1 MSTPPEHPHHRGTPH
16 VPSHVPSHA
25 HAPAH
30 EPVIPQPDHSRENR
44 TYIAAMLGL
53 TLVLA
58 CASGL
63 LVYSTMRVRFQRDID
78 RIVFN
83 RNWELLDQVSRK
95 AGTVADSLQTMLA
108 TEPDSADTKPYIVVS
123 IEDRRLWYKAG
134 DSTLYTT
141 QVAVGSGKTL
151 VQKAGKRQEFK
162 FDTPRGRLVVQSKEM
177 DPVWVPPDW
186 HYVEMAKKK
195 SFGIMP
201 LDRKKAIPA
210 GDGTLIEVD
219 GNDVV
224 RRDANG
230 QEIPLEAK
238 EGHEITAGRNI
249 VVPPYGTNQRKYKG
263 TLGGHRLNMGDGYAL
278 HGTDE
283 PLSIGKAVSHGCVR
297 LRNEDIAYLY
307 SVVPVGTAVFIY

>member
-1 MSTPPEHPHHRGTPH
+1 MSIPNEGGPSPAPRPHHPRH
-16 VPSHVPSHA
+16 
-25 HAPAH
+25 
-30 EPVIPQPDHSRENR
+30 VIPLHQEPRDGWKWMAGAIGI
-44 TYIAAMLGL
+44 TLALGI
-53 TLVLA
+53 
-58 CASGL
+58 ASGV
-63 LVYSTMRVRFQRDID
+63 LVYSTLRVRFQRDIN

-83 RNWELLDQVSRK
+83 RNWELLDDVSRK
-95 AGTVADSLQTMLA
+95 AGTVTDSLQTMLA
-108 TEPDSADTKPYIVVS
+108 TEPDSTSTKPYIVVS
-123 IEDRRLWYKAG
+123 IEDRRLWYKFG
-134 DSTLYTT
+134 DTTLYTT

-151 VQKAGKRQEFK
+151 VQKRGTRQEFK

-186 HYVEMAKKK
+186 HYVEQAKKK
-195 SFGIMP
+195 GLGILA
-201 LDRKKAIPA
+201 LDRKKAIPV
-210 GDGTLIEVD
+210 GDGTMIAVD

-224 RRDANG
+224 RKQPDG
-230 QEIPLEAK
+230 IEVPLEAK
-238 EGHEITAGRNI
+238 EGHEITAGGNI
-249 VVPPYGTNQRKYKG
+249 IVPPYGTNQRKYKG

>member
-1 MSTPPEHPHHRGTPH
+1 MSIPHER
-16 VPSHVPSHA
+16 VPSQSPRPHDSRH
-25 HAPAH
+25 
-30 EPVIPQPDHSRENR
+30 VIPLHEDARDGWKWMAG
-44 TYIAAMLGL
+44 TIGI

-58 CASGL
+58 IASGL
-63 LVYSTMRVRFQRDID
+63 LVYSTLRIRFQRDIN

-83 RNWELLDQVSRK
+83 RNDELLADVSRK
-95 AGTVADSLQTMLA
+95 AGTVSDSLQSMLA
-108 TEPDSADTKPYIVVS
+108 TEPDSTSTKPYIVVS
-123 IEDRRLWYKAG
+123 IEDRRLWYRFG
-134 DSTLYTT
+134 DTTLYTT

-151 VQKAGKRQEFK
+151 VQKRGTRQEFK

-186 HYVEMAKKK
+186 HYVEQAKKK
-195 SFGIMP
+195 GLGILP
-201 LDRKKAIPA
+201 LDRKKAVPV
-210 GDGTLIEVD
+210 GDGTMIQVD

-224 RRDANG
+224 RKQPDG
-230 QEIPLEAK
+230 VEVPLEAK
-238 EGHEITAGRNI
+238 EGHEITAGGNI
-249 VVPPYGTNQRKYKG
+249 IVPPYGTNQRKYKG

>member
-1 MSTPPEHPHHRGTPH
+1 M
-16 VPSHVPSHA
+16 
-25 HAPAH
+25 
-30 EPVIPQPDHSRENR
+30 
-44 TYIAAMLGL
+44 
-53 TLVLA
+53 
-58 CASGL
+58 
-63 LVYSTMRVRFQRDID
+63 
-78 RIVFN
+78 
-83 RNWELLDQVSRK
+83 
-95 AGTVADSLQTMLA
+95 
-108 TEPDSADTKPYIVVS
+108 VS
-123 IEDRRLWYKAG
+123 IEDRRLWYKSG

-186 HYVEMAKKK
+186 HYVEQAKKK
-195 SFGIMP
+195 GCGIVP

-210 GDGTLIEVD
+210 GDGTHDRGGRQRRREEALPDGTEV
-219 GNDVV
+219 
-224 RRDANG
+224 
-230 QEIPLEAK
+230 PLEAK
-238 EGHEITAGRNI
+238 EGHEITAGGNI

>member
-1 MSTPPEHPHHRGTPH
+1 MSIPHEREHHHASQSPRPH
-16 VPSHVPSHA
+16 A
-25 HAPAH
+25 AIAP
-30 EPVIPQPDHSRENR
+30 QNHSRENR
-44 TYIAAMLGL
+44 KFFAASIGLALAIAAGS
-53 TLVLA
+53 A
-58 CASGL
+58 G
-63 LVYSTMRVRFQRDID
+63 LVYSTLRVRFERDID
-78 RIVFN
+78 RMVFN
-83 RNWELLDQVSRK
+83 RNWELLDQVTRK

-123 IEDRRLWYKAG
+123 IEDRRLWYKSG

-186 HYVEMAKKK
+186 HYVEQAKKK
-195 SFGIMP
+195 GLGIVP

-230 QEIPLEAK
+230 VEIPLEAK
-238 EGHEITAGRNI
+238 DGHEITAAGNI

>member
-1 MSTPPEHPHHRGTPH
+1 M
-16 VPSHVPSHA
+16 
-25 HAPAH
+25 
-30 EPVIPQPDHSRENR
+30 
-44 TYIAAMLGL
+44 AAGVCFTLALGI
-53 TLVLA
+53 
-58 CASGL
+58 ASGL
-63 LVYSTMRVRFQRDID
+63 FVYSTLRVRFQRDIN

-83 RNWELLDQVSRK
+83 RNWELLDDVSRK
-95 AGTVADSLQTMLA
+95 AGTVTDSLQTMLA
-108 TEPDSADTKPYIVVS
+108 TEPDSTATKPYIVVS
-123 IEDRRLWYKAG
+123 IEDRRLWYKLG
-134 DSTLYTT
+134 DTTLYST

-151 VQKAGKRQEFK
+151 VQKRGTRQEFK

-186 HYVEMAKKK
+186 HYVEQAKKK
-195 SFGIMP
+195 GLGIMA
-201 LDRKKAIPA
+201 LDRKKAIPV
-210 GDGTLIEVD
+210 GDGTLIQVD

-224 RRDANG
+224 KKQPDG
-230 QEIPLEAK
+230 VEVPLEAK
-238 EGHEITAGRNI
+238 EGHEITAGGNI
-249 VVPPYGTNQRKYKG
+249 IVPPYGTNQRKYKG

>member
-1 MSTPPEHPHHRGTPH
+1 MSTHNEGAHDRAPRTPRPQP
-16 VPSHVPSHA
+16 VI
-25 HAPAH
+25 APAN
-30 EPVIPQPDHSRENR
+30 HSRENR
-44 TYIAAMLGL
+44 KFFAAAIGV
-53 TLVLA
+53 TLLVGV
-58 CASGL
+58 ASAV
-63 LVYSTMRVRFQRDID
+63 LVYSTLRVRFQRDID

-83 RNWELLDQVSRK
+83 RNWELLDQVTRK

-108 TEPDSADTKPYIVVS
+108 TEPDSAATKPYIVVS
-123 IEDRRLWYKAG
+123 IEDRRLWYKSG

-186 HYVEMAKKK
+186 HYVEQAKKK
-195 SFGIMP
+195 GLGILP

-210 GDGTLIEVD
+210 GDGTMIEVD

-224 RRDANG
+224 KRAADG

-238 EGHEITAGRNI
+238 EGHEITAGGNI
-249 VVPPYGTNQRKYKG
+249 IVPPYGTNQRKYKG

>member
-1 MSTPPEHPHHRGTPH
+1 MSIPHEHRPSHSQRSSHPAHVIPLHQNHRGGWKWM
-16 VPSHVPSHA
+16 A
-25 HAPAH
+25 GA
-30 EPVIPQPDHSRENR
+30 
-44 TYIAAMLGL
+44 IAFTLALG
-53 TLVLA
+53 V
-58 CASGL
+58 ASGV
-63 LVYSTMRVRFQRDID
+63 LVYSTLQVRFQRDIN

-83 RNWELLDQVSRK
+83 RNWELLDVLSRK

-108 TEPDSADTKPYIVVS
+108 TAPDNTATKPYIVVS
-123 IEDRRLWYKAG
+123 IADRRLWYKLG
-134 DSTLYTT
+134 DTTLYTT

-151 VQKAGKRQEFK
+151 VQKRGTRQEFK

-186 HYVEMAKKK
+186 HYVEQAKKK
-195 SFGIMP
+195 GLGILA
-201 LDRKKAIPA
+201 LDRKKAIPV
-210 GDGTLIEVD
+210 GDGTLIQVD

-224 RRDANG
+224 KKQPDG
-230 QEIPLEAK
+230 LEVPLEAK
-238 EGHEITAGRNI
+238 DGHEITAGGNI
-249 VVPPYGTNQRKYKG
+249 IVPPYGTNQRKYKG

>member
-1 MSTPPEHPHHRGTPH
+1 MSIPNEG
-16 VPSHVPSHA
+16 VPSPAPRALRLEPETVPA
-25 HAPAH
+25 A
-30 EPVIPQPDHSRENR
+30 EPRGGWKYMAGAIGI
-44 TYIAAMLGL
+44 TLALGI
-53 TLVLA
+53 
-58 CASGL
+58 ASGAL
-63 LVYSTMRVRFQRDID
+63 AYSTLRVRFQRDIN

-83 RNWELLDQVSRK
+83 RNWELLDDVSRN

-108 TEPDSADTKPYIVVS
+108 TAPDSASTKPYIVVS
-123 IEDRRLWYKAG
+123 IEDRRLWYKFG
-134 DSTLYTT
+134 DTTLYTT

-151 VQKAGKRQEFK
+151 VQNRGRRQEFK

-186 HYVEMAKKK
+186 HYVEQAKKK
-195 SFGIMP
+195 GLGILA
-201 LDRKKAIPA
+201 LDRNKAIPS
-210 GDGTLIEVD
+210 GDGTSISVD

-224 RRDANG
+224 KRGADG
-230 QEIPLEAK
+230 VEVPLEAK
-238 EGHEITAGRNI
+238 EGHEITAGGNI
-249 VVPPYGTNQRKYKG
+249 IVPPYGTNQRKYKG

>member
-1 MSTPPEHPHHRGTPH
+1 MSIPNEGI
-16 VPSHVPSHA
+16 PSHPQRHSHPT
-25 HAPAH
+25 H
-30 EPVIPQPDHSRENR
+30 VIPLHKD
-44 TYIAAMLGL
+44 TGGGWKWMAGAIGI
-53 TLVLA
+53 TLALA
-58 CASGL
+58 IGSGV
-63 LVYSTMRVRFQRDID
+63 LVYSTLRVRFQRDIN

-83 RNWELLDQVSRK
+83 RNWELLDDVSRK
-95 AGTVADSLQTMLA
+95 AGTVADSLQSMLA
-108 TEPDSADTKPYIVVS
+108 TAPDSTSTKPYIVVS
-123 IEDRRLWYKAG
+123 IEDRRLWYRFG

-151 VQKAGKRQEFK
+151 VQKRGTRQEYK

-186 HYVEMAKKK
+186 HYVEQAKKK
-195 SFGIMP
+195 GLGILP
-201 LDRKKAIPA
+201 LDRKKSIPA
-210 GDGTLIEVD
+210 GDGTVIAVD

-224 RRDANG
+224 KRQPDG
-230 QEIPLEAK
+230 VEIPLEAK
-238 EGHEITAGRNI
+238 DGHEITAGGNI

-307 SVVPVGTAVFIY
+307 RVVPVGTPVFIY

>member
-1 MSTPPEHPHHRGTPH
+1 MAGAIGITL
-16 VPSHVPSHA
+16 A
-25 HAPAH
+25 
-30 EPVIPQPDHSRENR
+30 
-44 TYIAAMLGL
+44 LGL
-53 TLVLA
+53 
-58 CASGL
+58 ASGAL
-63 LVYSTMRVRFQRDID
+63 IYTTLKVRFDRDIN

-83 RNWELLDQVSRK
+83 RNWELLDDVSRK
-95 AGTVADSLQTMLA
+95 AGTVTDSLQTMLA
-108 TEPDSADTKPYIVVS
+108 TEPDSTATKPYLVVS
-123 IEDRRLWYKAG
+123 IQDRRLWYKFG
-134 DSTLYTT
+134 DTTLYTT

-151 VQKAGKRQEFK
+151 VQKQGTRQEYK

-186 HYVEMAKKK
+186 HYVEQAKKK
-195 SFGIMP
+195 GLGILA
-201 LDRKKAIPA
+201 LDRKKAIPG

-224 RRDANG
+224 KRGADG
-230 QEIPLEAK
+230 LEIPLEAK
-238 EGHEITAGRNI
+238 DGHEITAGGNI
-249 VVPPYGTNQRKYKG
+249 IVPPYGTNQRKYKG